1 MTQDAL
7 TAMEGYLSDDPSTWG
22 KLSSEIQFRGL
33 HLLLLREIL
42 MELRK
47 LADASPPAAG
57 APAAS

>member
-1 MTQDAL
+1 MAQDAR
-7 TAMEGYLSDDPSTWG
+7 TAMEGYSSDDPSTWG
-22 KLSSEIQFRGL
+22 KLSSEIQFRSL

-47 LADASPPAAG
+47 LSDAAPPAAE

>member
-1 MTQDAL
+1 
-7 TAMEGYLSDDPSTWG
+7 MEGYSSDDPSTWG
-22 KLSSEIQFRGL
+22 KLSSEIQFRSL

-47 LADASPPAAG
+47 LSDAAPPAAE

>member
-1 MTQDAL
+1 MAQDAL
-7 TAMEGYLSDDPSTWG
+7 TVVEGYLSDNPSTWG
-22 KLSSEIQFRGL
+22 MLSSETQFRRP

-47 LADASPPAAG
+47 HSNAAPPIAE

>member
-7 TAMEGYLSDDPSTWG
+7 TVVEGYLSDDASTRGRLWT
-22 KLSSEIQFRGL
+22 EIRFRRP

-47 LADASPPAAG
+47 HSNAAPPIAE